1 MDSLACNLQL
11 GNQIWS
17 CSKTEDLPDASS
29 NFDGPGA
36 EQLNAELG
44 EHTVHVP
51 VDVCLVSTK

>member
-1 MDSLACNLQL
+1 MCNQL
-11 GNQIWS
+11 GKNTFGT
-17 CSKTEDLPDASS
+17 KTDLPDASS

-51 VDVCLVSTK
+51 FDAC